1 MTLLGLQSRSNQA
14 INSLIPSHLSLFPS
28 LPSSL
33 PTPLQAGPDTHTT
46 LRHFLIAGPSQLHDL
61 HSQLDLSHPR
71 GEALQ
76 LHKCIVAHSSGRG
89 VFDGSVKV
97 GVEPLL
103 YYQPQE

>member
-1 MTLLGLQSRSNQA
+1 MISNPAATRRST
-14 INSLIPSHLSLFPS
+14 PSSPPISLFPS
-28 LPSSL
+28 LPH
-33 PTPLQAGPDTHTT
+33 LQAGPDTHTT